1 MTVLSR
7 AFYEQEVTA
16 VARSLLG
23 KRLVRRWQGQLLA
36 GIIVETEAYRGE
48 DDLACHAKSGR
59 TPRTAVMYGPAGHA
73 YVYFIY
79 GMHWCLN
86 VVCGPQDCPEAVLL
100 RAVDPVDGLDD
111 MARRRGHYPLKQW
124 SNGPAKLCQA
134 FAVDG
139 TCNGL
144 DMCTDGAGL
153 WIEDGSEFPDGQV
166 LVTPRVGIDSVPEPW
181 RSLPWRFLAQ
191 ETKK

>member
-1 MTVLSR
+1 
-7 AFYEQEVTA
+7 
-16 VARSLLG
+16 
-23 KRLVRRWQGQLLA
+23 
-36 GIIVETEAYRGE
+36 
-48 DDLACHAKSGR
+48 
-59 TPRTAVMYGPAGHA
+59 
-73 YVYFIY
+73 
-79 GMHWCLN
+79 
-86 VVCGPQDCPEAVLL
+86 
-100 RAVDPVDGLDD
+100 